1 MGNIKKKVTVRTL
14 AKMKAE
20 GKPIAMLTAYDYPS
34 AKLAEEAGV
43 DVLLVGDSLGN
54 VVLGYESTVPVT
66 LDEILHHTKAVVRGV
81 QRSFVVADMPF
92 LTSHLDR
99 ADVLRAAGRLMQEG
113 GAKGVKMEGG
123 EEIADHVLA
132 CTRAG
137 IPVMGHLGLLPQT
150 VHQLGGYRIQGRD
163 EESAQRLLRE
173 AHLLEDAGVFSL
185 VLECVPEELA
195 QRVATAVKI
204 PVIGI
209 GAGRYC
215 DGQVL
220 VFHDILQL
228 GSTFQ
233 PSFVKTYA
241 QIGEEMKKGIRAY
254 VGDVRN
260 RRFPEEGHV
269 FHATEDVISKLYG
282 GEGEGEGETN

>member
-1 MGNIKKKVTVRTL
+1 MGNKKVTVRTL

-20 GKPIAMLTAYDYPS
+20 GTPIAMLTAYDYPS
-34 AKLAEEAGV
+34 AKICDAAGV

-54 VVLGYESTVPVT
+54 TVLGYDSTVPVT
-66 LDEILHHTKAVVRGV
+66 LEDVLHHTKAVTRGT
-81 QRSFVVADMPF
+81 QRAFVVADMPF

-99 ADVLRAAGRLMQEG
+99 KDVLLAAGKLMQEG

-123 EEIADHVLA
+123 EEIADHILA
-132 CTRAG
+132 LTRAG

-150 VHQLGGYRIQGRD
+150 VHQLGGYRVQGRD
-163 EESAQRLLRE
+163 EESAQKLIRE
-173 AHLLEDAGVFSL
+173 AKLLEEAGIFALVF
-185 VLECVPEELA
+185 ECVPEEVTSAL
-195 QRVATAVKI
+195 QV

-209 GAGRYC
+209 GAGRHC

-241 QIGEEMKKGIRAY
+241 QIGEAIAAGVRDY
-254 VGDVRN
+254 VADVRN
-260 RRFPEEGHV
+260 RQFPEEQHV
-269 FHATEDVISKLYG
+269 FHASEEMIRKLYG
-282 GEGEGEGETN
+282 GEGEGDGANH

>member
-241 QIGEEMKKGIRAY
+241 QIGEEMKKGIHAY

>member
-1 MGNIKKKVTVRTL
+1 MGNIKKVTVRTL

-20 GKPIAMLTAYDYPS
+20 GTPIAMLTAYDYPS
-34 AKLAEEAGV
+34 AKICDAVGV
-43 DVLLVGDSLGN
+43 DILLVGDSLGN
-54 VVLGYESTVPVT
+54 TVLGYESTVPVT
-66 LDEILHHTKAVVRGV
+66 LEDVLHHTKAVTRGT
-81 QRSFVVADMPF
+81 QRAFVVADMPF

-99 ADVLRAAGRLMQEG
+99 KDVLLAAGKLMQEG

-123 EEIADHVLA
+123 EEIVDHVLA

-150 VHQLGGYRIQGRD
+150 VHQLGGYRVQGRD
-163 EESAQRLLRE
+163 EESAQKLLRE
-173 AHLLEDAGVFSL
+173 AKLLQEAGIFAL
-185 VLECVPEELA
+185 VLECVPEE
-195 QRVATAVKI
+195 VASQVTSALQI

-241 QIGEEMKKGIRAY
+241 QIGEAIAAGVRDY
-254 VGDVRN
+254 VDEVRN
-260 RRFPEEGHV
+260 RQFPEEQHV
-269 FHATEDVISKLYG
+269 FRASTEMIRKLYG
-282 GEGEGEGETN
+282 GEGEGDGANH